1 MSVGDTPSGCSV
13 VGGFGRIV
21 DLSVLVRPLDVAGVG
36 MGSRVELYAAIRFDW
51 QRNQMSVRALA
62 EKYSVHRRTVRE
74 AIASPVPPPRRSPPR
89 RTLVLDAVRDA
100 VDAMLRED
108 LTAPRKQ
115 RHTAKRV
122 FERLQAEH
130 DAQVSYSYVAKYV
143 HRRRPQLAAETAA
156 RDAARAGV
164 VAGFVPQCHP
174 PGAEAEVDFADLWV
188 RLAGQMTKCFLFTL
202 RMSHSGKAVHRV
214 FASQGQEA
222 FLEGHVA
229 AFETLGGVPFDKIRY
244 DNLRSAVHRVLFGRT
259 RNESSRWL
267 VFRAH
272 YGFEAFYCLPG
283 KEGAHEKGGVEG
295 DGGRF
300 RRTHLVPVPAVDT
313 LAELNARLVAA
324 DAVEDDRRVDGRAQT
339 VGEAFAA
346 EAPLLVGLPAERFD
360 TALSLTA
367 RVDRYAQI
375 MVRQCQYSVP
385 ARLIG
390 ARVRVALSASEVAV
404 FDGSRRVAT
413 HPRLITRGGCRLE
426 LDHYLE
432 ILLGKP
438 GALPGSTALAQA
450 RAAGRFTAVH
460 EAFWAAARAKH
471 GDAAGTRVLI
481 EVLLLHRRL
490 PEPAVLTGIRAALA
504 AGAVSADAVAIEAR
518 KHPIGG
524 MATGSTSSDAA
535 ATAAAPQRSR
545 AAVVTLGARRQAA
558 LPTDGR
564 PAPSVRDYDRL
575 LTRPSQ
581 QATAGQT
588 TVEGGR

>member
-1 MSVGDTPSGCSV
+1 M
-13 VGGFGRIV
+13 
-21 DLSVLVRPLDVAGVG
+21 LSVLVRPLDVAGAG
-36 MGSRVELYAAIRFDW
+36 MGSRVELYAAIRFDH
-51 QRNQMSVRALA
+51 QRYRMSIRALA

-74 AIASPVPPPRRSPPR
+74 AIDSPIPPLRKCPPR

-108 LTAPRKQ
+108 LAAPRKQ
-115 RHTAKRV
+115 RHTARRI
-122 FERLQAEH
+122 FERLQVEH

-143 HRRRPQLAAETAA
+143 HRRRPQLVAEAAA

-164 VAGFVPQCHP
+164 VAGFVPQHHP
-174 PGAEAEVDFADLWV
+174 PGAEAEVDFCDLWV
-188 RLAGQMTKCFLFTL
+188 RLAGEMTKCFLFTL
-202 RMSHSGKAVHRV
+202 RLSHSGKAVHRV

-229 AFETLGGVPFDKIRY
+229 AFELFGGVPFDKIRY

-259 RNESSRWL
+259 RSESGRWL
-267 VFRAH
+267 AFRAH

-283 KEGAHEKGGVEG
+283 KDGAHEKGGVEG

-300 RRTHLVPVPAVDT
+300 RRTHLVPVPEVET
-313 LAELNARLVAA
+313 LAELNVRLAAA
-324 DAVEDDRRVDGRAQT
+324 DLAEDDRHVDGRTQT
-339 VGEAFAA
+339 VGAAFAV
-346 EAPLLVGLPAERFD
+346 EAPLLVALPAERFD
-360 TALSLTA
+360 TALSLSA

-390 ARVRVALSASEVAV
+390 TRVRVALSASEVAV
-404 FDGSRRVAT
+404 FDGARRVAT
-413 HPRLITRGGCRLE
+413 HPRLVTRGGCRLE

-460 EAFWAAARAKH
+460 EAFWAVARARH
-471 GDAAGTRVLI
+471 GDADGTRVLI

-490 PEPAVLTGIRAALA
+490 PEPAVLAGIRAAVS

-518 KHPIGG
+518 KHPTAST
-524 MATGSTSSDAA
+524 ATGTATTD
-535 ATAAAPQRSR
+535 ATASTPTRAPQRSR

-564 PAPSVRDYDRL
+564 PAPSVRDYDQL
-575 LTRPSQ
+575 LTHRASG
-581 QATAGQT
+581 AAGQ
-588 TVEGGR
+588 EGRP

>member
-21 DLSVLVRPLDVAGVG
+21 GLSVLVRPLDVAGVG

-89 RTLVLDAVRDA
+89 RTLVLDSVREV
-100 VDAMLRED
+100 VDAMLVED

-115 RHTAKRV
+115 RHTARRI
-122 FERLQAEH
+122 FERLCAEH

-143 HRRRPQLAAETAA
+143 HRRRPQLVAEA
-156 RDAARAGV
+156 AARAGV

-188 RLAGQMTKCFLFTL
+188 RLNGQMTKCFLFTL
-202 RMSHSGKAVHRV
+202 RMSHSGRAVHRV

-229 AFETLGGVPFDKIRY
+229 AFEILGGVPTRHIRY
-244 DNLRSAVHRVLFGRT
+244 DNLRSAVHRVLFGRN
-259 RNESSRWL
+259 RSESSRWL
-267 VFRAH
+267 TFRAH

-283 KEGAHEKGGVEG
+283 KDGAHEKGGVEG

-300 RRTHLVPVPAVDT
+300 RRTHLVPVPEVAT
-313 LAELNARLVAA
+313 LAELNARLAAA
-324 DAVEDDRRVDGRAQT
+324 DAAEDDRRIDGRVET
-339 VGEAFAA
+339 VGAAFAV
-346 EAPLLVGLPAERFD
+346 EAPLLLALPAERFD
-360 TALSLTA
+360 TALWLTA

-404 FDGSRRVAT
+404 FDGSARVAT
-413 HPRLITRGGCRLE
+413 QPRLIARGECRLE

-450 RAAGRFTAVH
+450 RAAGRFTPAH
-460 EAFWAAARAKH
+460 EAFWAAARHRH

-490 PEPAVLTGIRAALA
+490 PEPAVLTGIRAAVA

-518 KHPIGG
+518 KHPS
-524 MATGSTSSDAA
+524 ATAGADISDA
-535 ATAAAPQRSR
+535 TPKPPQRSR

-558 LPTDGR
+558 SQPGVPTQAR

-575 LTRPSQ
+575 LTHRISS
-581 QATAGQT
+581 ANTSANTAIEGQ
-588 TVEGGR
+588 GRSS